1 MTWQTVLEIVA
12 TVIASVGGAGA
23 IIWAL
28 SSFFGKMWAN
38 KILEKQKAEYQKDI
52 EEYKSALSRE
62 LENVKA
68 TNERLTY
75 ISKVQYDIEI
85 SAIKD
90 LTREIHYLLLT
101 CNTVVPVDKTLLKN
115 SEEII
120 LRNKKYYNLYVK
132 SINKFMEAVGNSLAF
147 LEDEVMEPYKKFIGE
162 CRAQFDYY
170 NEIFDP
176 EMGFPAR
183 SINKLYK
190 SGETIEQI
198 FDSAIETTKNY
209 LKRLKVAD

>member
-1 MTWQTVLEIVA
+1 MNWQTVLEIVA
-12 TVIASVGGAGA
+12 TAIASVGGAGA

-38 KILEKQKAEYQKDI
+38 KILEKQKTEYQKDI

-62 LENVKA
+62 LEIVKA

-75 ISKVQYDIEI
+75 ISKVQYDMEI

-90 LTREIHYLLLT
+90 LTRESHSLLLT
-101 CNTVVPVDKTLLKN
+101 CNTVVPVVKNLLKD

-120 LRNKKYYNLYVK
+120 LRHNNYYDLYVK
-132 SINKFMEAVGNSLAF
+132 SINRFMDAVGNSLAF

-176 EMGFPAR
+176 EIGFPAK

-198 FDSAIETTKNY
+198 FDSAIETTKKY
-209 LKRLKVAD
+209 LKSLKVAD